1 MKDTYMDILGLKYF
15 TAHLLMYLSWL
26 VLRASGTEFFWFQV
40 SFMFRSPYV
49 YREPEMVPINWF
61 QNFFSMKCNDL
72 SFYTK
77 SQYFIVSLHFLR
89 LTLSY
94 YMLIFRIYINKFVL
108 VDLYLYELTRTSDP
122 RCQRS

>member
-1 MKDTYMDILGLKYF
+1 MDILGLEYF
-15 TAHLLMYLSWL
+15 TAHLLMSLSWL
-26 VLRASGTEFFWFQV
+26 VLRASGTEFFFWFQV
-40 SFMFRSPYV
+40 SGLFNV

-77 SQYFIVSLHFLR
+77 SHYFIVSLHFLR